1 MRKVFSLFVALIVF
15 LQSFSQTVI
24 KDSIEI
30 DKGWWSRMVQKYPGF
45 HGMNNRWMEKA
56 DFNKDG
62 KTDVLLAFAS
72 VGNADTLT
80 ALGKLYYNTPNNG
93 YIYYL
98 LYL

>member
-15 LQSFSQTVI
+15 LQSFSQIVI

-30 DKGWWSRMVQKYPGF
+30 DKTWWARMQQKYPGF

-62 KTDVLLAFAS
+62 KTDNPLIF
-72 VGNADTLT
+72 TQE
-80 ALGKLYYNTPNNG
+80 
-93 YIYYL
+93 
-98 LYL
+98 